1 MNEVML
7 NGLVCKKLTLILT
20 DCLVIPKIYPSGKS
34 NVKYYKG
41 LITILQFSKPSL
53 KILNRV
59 CDYIFKGTGDNI
71 TSLLSN

>member
-1 MNEVML
+1 ML

-41 LITILQFSKPSL
+41 LITILQFSKHSFNQQ
-53 KILNRV
+53 LNCR
-59 CDYIFKGTGDNI
+59 YEGW
-71 TSLLSN
+71 